1 MGNGEFEMPKFLRS
15 ALSAAGHVLWYV
27 EFQASG
33 AQAAR
38 SKS

>member
-1 MGNGEFEMPKFLRS
+1 MPKLLKS
-15 ALSAAGHVLWYV
+15 ALSAINHVVWYV

-38 SKS
+38 TKA

>member
-1 MGNGEFEMPKFLRS
+1 MVNLLNS

-27 EFQASG
+27 EFQANG

-38 SKS
+38 TKD

>member
-1 MGNGEFEMPKFLRS
+1 MANLLKS

-38 SKS
+38 PMS

>member
-1 MGNGEFEMPKFLRS
+1 MATMANLLKS

-38 SKS
+38 PKG

>member
-1 MGNGEFEMPKFLRS
+1 MANLLKS

-38 SKS
+38 TKS

>member
-1 MGNGEFEMPKFLRS
+1 MTNLLKS

-27 EFQASG
+27 EFQTTG

-38 SKS
+38 QKA

>member
-1 MGNGEFEMPKFLRS
+1 MPKLLKS

-27 EFQASG
+27 EFQANG

>member
-1 MGNGEFEMPKFLRS
+1 MPRLLKS

-27 EFQASG
+27 EFHAGG

>member
-1 MGNGEFEMPKFLRS
+1 MDKLFRS

-27 EFQASG
+27 EFQTTG

-38 SKS
+38 AKD

>member
-1 MGNGEFEMPKFLRS
+1 MAEMPKLLRS

-38 SKS
+38 PKG

>member
-1 MGNGEFEMPKFLRS
+1 MANLLKS

-38 SKS
+38 TKG

>member
-1 MGNGEFEMPKFLRS
+1 MANLLKS

-38 SKS
+38 PKG

>member
-1 MGNGEFEMPKFLRS
+1 MPNLLKS

-38 SKS
+38 TKA

>member
-1 MGNGEFEMPKFLRS
+1 MESSRCRSSLKS
-15 ALSAAGHVLWYV
+15 ALSAVGHVLWYV

-38 SKS
+38 ASKS

>member
-1 MGNGEFEMPKFLRS
+1 MGKLLRS

-27 EFQASG
+27 EFQTTG

-38 SKS
+38 VKA

>member
-1 MGNGEFEMPKFLRS
+1 MPNLLKS
-15 ALSAAGHVLWYV
+15 ALSAVGHVLWYV

-38 SKS
+38 PAKS

>member
-1 MGNGEFEMPKFLRS
+1 MVSLLKS

-38 SKS
+38 PKS

>member
-1 MGNGEFEMPKFLRS
+1 MEKLFRS

-27 EFQASG
+27 EFQTTG

-38 SKS
+38 EKA

>member
-1 MGNGEFEMPKFLRS
+1 MPKLLRS
-15 ALSAAGHVLWYV
+15 ALSAVDHVLWYV
-27 EFQASG
+27 QFQANG

>member
-1 MGNGEFEMPKFLRS
+1 MANLLKS

-38 SKS
+38 TKA

>member
-1 MGNGEFEMPKFLRS
+1 MPKLFRS
-15 ALSAAGHVLWYV
+15 ALTAAGHLLWYV

>member
-1 MGNGEFEMPKFLRS
+1 MANLLKS
-15 ALSAAGHVLWYV
+15 ALSAAGHVFWYV

-38 SKS
+38 PKS

>member
-1 MGNGEFEMPKFLRS
+1 MVQLLKN
-15 ALSAAGHVLWYV
+15 ALCAAGHVLWYV

-38 SKS
+38 TKT

>member
-1 MGNGEFEMPKFLRS
+1 VTPSMEKLFRS

-27 EFQASG
+27 EFQTTG

-38 SKS
+38 EKA

>member
-1 MGNGEFEMPKFLRS
+1 MPKLLKS
-15 ALSAAGHVLWYV
+15 ALSVVDHLLWYV

-38 SKS
+38 PAKS

>member
-1 MGNGEFEMPKFLRS
+1 MPKLFKN

-27 EFQASG
+27 EFQATG

-38 SKS
+38 TKA

>member
-1 MGNGEFEMPKFLRS
+1 MLK
-15 ALSAAGHVLWYV
+15 LSAEPYKRTLAARHVLWYV

-38 SKS
+38 S